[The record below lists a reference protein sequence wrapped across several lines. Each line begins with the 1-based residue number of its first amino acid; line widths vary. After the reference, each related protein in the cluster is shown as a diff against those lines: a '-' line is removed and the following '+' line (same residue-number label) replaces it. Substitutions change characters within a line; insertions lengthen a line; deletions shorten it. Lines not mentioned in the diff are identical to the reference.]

1 MGCGGDVASKLR
13 PEVRVGADQVDQSKS
28 VWCTQRSE
36 CACLPPRRAP
46 ALGEVGSRGLRSFH
60 LFLFSPPLLPG
71 EQNHMTVTWAREV
84 WKHVSPCCSCSEQST
99 WQQGTYG
106 SPSKSPHRSKMDTE
120 QRKWDLFF
128 LRLKFQEGSLL
139 GLAYLILPRLKVA
152 G

>member
-13 PEVRVGADQVDQSKS
+13 LEVRVGADQEDQSKS

-36 CACLPPRRAP
+36 CACLPPRRVP

-71 EQNHMTVTWAREV
+71 EQNYMTVTWAREV

-99 WQQGTYG
+99 WATGNVWVSFRVTMQVQDGHGTEE
-106 SPSKSPHRSKMDTE
+106 M
-120 QRKWDLFF
+120 
-128 LRLKFQEGSLL
+128 GSLFL
-139 GLAYLILPRLKVA
+139 ETEVSRRVSAWFKLT
-152 G
+152 